1 MASTYSFNLS
11 ASQAGA
17 LAEIITLRLVV
28 RVHFRGVGRFLASF
42 FNFCHLLVVH
52 HIIFPAALQAKS
64 AVSAAARRTRRRPP
78 GVGRACWAAIAASCC
93 APQAAPMA
101 APASSGQQATLRP
114 MACTPGGLP
123 PAASWWLL
131 RNTSQ
136 KALSRR
142 VYAPLRCAQTLREK
156 SPFLRSVA
164 SQSLLA
170 APGLR
175 LAGVRSL
182 ARLGVP
188 KARRARPGCG
198 CAAAALP
205 AGGARSLR
213 RRRGA
218 RALPALISAP
228 LQTTPGHIDRGK
240 RIAWGMISPGRQAS
254 GPPAGDAGGCV
265 CGRSA

>member
-1 MASTYSFNLS
+1 MSIFAVSVAFWPPFSIFVTSLLYTISYFRPLCKRNLP
-11 ASQAGA
+11 
-17 LAEIITLRLVV
+17 
-28 RVHFRGVGRFLASF
+28 FLPPPAA
-42 FNFCHLLVVH
+42 HA
-52 HIIFPAALQAKS
+52 AALQAS
-64 AVSAAARRTRRRPP
+64 GVLAGRRSLLPAARHR
-78 GVGRACWAAIAASCC
+78 
-93 APQAAPMA
+93 
-101 APASSGQQATLRP
+101 
-114 MACTPGGLP
+114 LP
-123 PAASWWLL
+123 PWPHRRHQANRPRCGLWPARLAACRLLRRGVL

-205 AGGARSLR
+205 AGGARSGC

>member
-1 MASTYSFNLS
+1 MPW
-11 ASQAGA
+11 
-17 LAEIITLRLVV
+17 V
-28 RVHFRGVGRFLASF
+28 SF
-42 FNFCHLLVVH
+42 FSPPSRTQYITPV
-52 HIIFPAALQAKS
+52 PALQAKS

-101 APASSGQQATLRP
+101 ASASPGQQATLRP

-170 APGLR
+170 VPGLR

-205 AGGARSLR
+205 AGGTRSVAAGVV
-213 RRRGA
+213 RGLCP
-218 RALPALISAP
+218 RLFQL
-228 LQTTPGHIDRGK
+228 LQN
-240 RIAWGMISPGRQAS
+240 Q
-254 GPPAGDAGGCV
+254 PPVILTGGNE
-265 CGRSA
+265 